1 MLQNKKNSRKI
12 DTVGEENQCEIK
24 EQPTEE
30 VEKEERK
37 ISEETFWSKKMSN
50 FKQSLNK

>member
-1 MLQNKKNSRKI
+1 MKELNSLRKLL
-12 DTVGEENQCEIK
+12 
-24 EQPTEE
+24 EE